1 VAADQQIP
9 CSAGPPTVSD
19 TTFSPPT
26 NSLSPATMSSFW
38 PYQQKLALPTGRE
51 KPLRFGN
58 LTTATI
64 RLCVLFV
71 EKLTGLAPF

>member
-38 PYQQKLALPTGRE
+38 PYQQKLALPTERE